1 LFEHL
6 GWIAAPGATTADV
19 VAHMQITSCF
29 PGTASCP
36 ASEQGTPDGISWGKA
51 VFRTHLDFIQL
62 DQRNGYCHVTSTPDT
77 QYTITDNVH
86 HFLVDYAPQ
95 PVMISPTC
103 GGSRRFLLHVVVSW
117 AGGNP
122 VKIDSSSVF
131 GFRSATNANVI
142 VRRVVPTTTVPPVIG
157 VDQGSVAGHL
167 AGSGLTMGTVTRVT
181 NPVRAGIVIA
191 QNSPAWTVE
200 PTGSPV
206 DLTISLGA
214 VTVPDLVG
222 DTSAQATSALTAV
235 GLVAHIEHTAQCL
248 DPGHVIDQRP
258 SAGTSVAPG
267 STVTI
272 TIDSRTSG
280 IICR

>member
-1 LFEHL
+1 
-6 GWIAAPGATTADV
+6 
-19 VAHMQITSCF
+19 
-29 PGTASCP
+29 
-36 ASEQGTPDGISWGKA
+36 
-51 VFRTHLDFIQL
+51 
-62 DQRNGYCHVTSTPDT
+62 VTSTPDT

-86 HFLVDYAPQ
+86 HFLVDYAPET
-95 PVMISPTC
+95 VMISPTC

-142 VRRVVPTTTVPPVIG
+142 VRRVVPTTTVSNVIG

-167 AGSGLTMGTVTRVT
+167 AGSGLTMGTVTRVV

-191 QNSPAWTVE
+191 KNSPAWTIE
-200 PTGSPV
+200 STGSPV

-222 DTSAQATSALTAV
+222 DTSAQATSALAAA

-248 DPGHVIDQRP
+248 DPGHVIDQTP

-272 TIDSRTSG
+272 TIDSRPSG
-280 IICR
+280 TGERGAGPVGGEHVRAAIAPSRAGRRARVGERARSHSLCPACRGLSRKPQADASRGRLGPEDPRRSGRGP